1 MYRGLQLD
9 VNLFFFFKKK
19 DEFIHLA
26 DPYPQIPAV
35 CIGPQYEINRT
46 EMIGDPEIRKDMTK
60 MFPFMLKIITSHLEK
75 GNA

>member
-1 MYRGLQLD
+1 MLI
-9 VNLFFFFKKK
+9 FFFLKKKK

-46 EMIGDPEIRKDMTK
+46 EIIGSPEVRKDMTK